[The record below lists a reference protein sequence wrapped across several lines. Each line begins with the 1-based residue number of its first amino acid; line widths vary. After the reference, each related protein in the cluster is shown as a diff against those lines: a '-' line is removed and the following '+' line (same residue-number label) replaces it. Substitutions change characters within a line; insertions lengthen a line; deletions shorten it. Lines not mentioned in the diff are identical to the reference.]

1 MDSQRRTS
9 RAPLYDG
16 ISSLGP
22 EWRNGRRDGL
32 KIRYLKGCVGST
44 PTSGTNMVSS
54 TLTDVRLRGVAQ
66 RLVEKRLRNN
76 LASTKKLTA
85 DLALLNE
92 QLEALSDDAR
102 DKELRS
108 LVAETPLAIHEFRDA
123 DKHVQALLVQQEY
136 LMKSIASITEQQDVL
151 LDKLAGKQ

>member
-1 MDSQRRTS
+1 M
-9 RAPLYDG
+9 
-16 ISSLGP
+16 
-22 EWRNGRRDGL
+22 
-32 KIRYLKGCVGST
+32 GST

-54 TLTDVRLRGVAQ
+54 TLTDVRLRGVAE
-66 RLVEKRLRNN
+66 RLVQKRLRNN

-123 DKHVQALLVQQEY
+123 DKHVQALLVQREY